1 MASFIRNM
9 SLVDQGEM
17 VGEQVG
23 QDRSPPP
30 PAPRR
35 HRSGDVVHALEVR
48 ISLVE
53 FAIANSRDRL
63 GKVVQDFEE
72 I

>member
-1 MASFIRNM
+1 M